1 MESPASLRQRAERYR
16 RMVLTVTDQRA
27 TEALNE
33 LAADYEAQ
41 AERLETKQNNSLP
54 AIEE

>member
-16 RMVLTVTDQRA
+16 RMALTVTDQRA

-33 LAADYEAQ
+33 LTTEYEAQ
-41 AERLETKQNNSLP
+41 AKRLEAKQKSGLP

>member
-41 AERLETKQNNSLP
+41 AERLEAKQKSGLP